1 MHSELEATRPYRI
14 LVVDDDPVFQQ
25 TVKRFLSLHS
35 YEVWLA
41 RSTVDA
47 EPLLREQPD
56 LLIVDYR
63 MPGSD
68 GATWI
73 KALRERGVTIPIVFC
88 TASTY
93 TSQFHANLRNVL
105 KVDLIIRKP
114 IVESDFIMLMQSLLP
129 RLDEIHEEQ
138 WISDSESL
146 MTDFVAQMFEE
157 EREKDENHVN
167 DYGEASAPQCPRTP
181 IDSAVAARL
190 KTTEAVRDLATLYL
204 SELPAI
210 SKLLREE
217 LIDSREHNV
226 LSLLET
232 AAAQAHLMS
241 GASGT
246 LGFLE
251 IHRIA
256 QQLEECLQDAA
267 APDRSGDPLNYSLFV
282 DLLDSLDLAIKTATE
297 EDCGQVTVEP
307 PDVMLTHGGESF
319 KSEMQNMPV
328 SPMYSVSPMTP
339 VTSITPISSVTH
351 TTHTTPT
358 TPDTSRAAAALR
370 FLILSDNFEE
380 SAILSSI
387 LADFQSAQTKCLE
400 EGLAVFPILAEYR
413 PDLLFIDAGLAGQS
427 SAYDI
432 CRMIRCNHLWDQVK
446 IIFTLDVFASDCRLQ
461 IFECGGDDFVLL
473 PINKGELL
481 KRVSHLLGP
490 ASQS

>member
-25 TVKRFLSLHS
+25 TVKRFLSLYS
-35 YEVWLA
+35 YDVWLA
-41 RSTVDA
+41 RSTADA

-146 MTDFVAQMFEE
+146 MTDIVAQRFEE
-157 EREKDENHVN
+157 AQEKNENHVN
-167 DYGEASAPQCPRTP
+167 DCDAATTPQRPRTP
-181 IDSAVAARL
+181 IDSAGAARL

-282 DLLDSLDLAIKTATE
+282 DLLDSLDRAIKTATE

-319 KSEMQNMPV
+319 KSEMQNIPV
-328 SPMYSVSPMTP
+328 SPMSSVS
-339 VTSITPISSVTH
+339 
-351 TTHTTPT
+351 
-358 TPDTSRAAAALR
+358 PDTSRTAAALK

-387 LADFQSAQTKCLE
+387 LADFQSSQTKCLE

-413 PDLLFIDAGLAGQS
+413 PDLLFIDASLAGQS

-473 PINKGELL
+473 PINKGELF